1 MMRRSKLGE
10 RTFSET
16 QNRKI
21 VCGNVFSCFKK
32 KYEKKLEFHR
42 EAYYNKC
49 KYEYFTF

>member
-1 MMRRSKLGE
+1 MRRSKLGE
-10 RTFSET
+10 RSFSET

-32 KYEKKLEFHR
+32 KYEKKLEFYR
-42 EAYYNKC
+42 EAYYNKY